1 MAPHVTFFFFLV
13 AVSPR
18 NVIFNRVLL
27 IRVSTA
33 EMQPPKEQSIRQ
45 KLGSILGLGASR
57 AAPLPQKSYEELD
70 RQERSIF
77 FTADVLRVR

>member
-1 MAPHVTFFFFLV
+1 MAFHVTFFFYAIAKRKF
-13 AVSPR
+13 SIGIP
-18 NVIFNRVLL
+18 L
-27 IRVSTA
+27 IRASTT